1 MTLSRQNAS
10 RYPLSDLQQGM
21 LYHTLSSPRK
31 STYLVQKIIRF
42 SEPVNLTALEQA
54 WNSALA
60 RYPVLRSY
68 FDSHE
73 SYYTHQCVEDECTV
87 QITCLDFVPKNYNNN
102 QIEHS
107 LNEFLLEDADK
118 GIKLSKPP
126 LMRLTCLIFNES
138 LTYFVWSYHHAL
150 MGGPSTIQVL
160 VDVVIAYE
168 AFKSGNTPDFK
179 ETPGGFYIPGT
190 GENSSMV
197 NEDSGR
203 QYWQSIFAG
212 SQASGHLP
220 GTHEKRTS
228 ENQILTARQSVY
240 RFKLDTTTTTRLRE
254 MASRWNLTPSTFIFG
269 AWGLLLSRYLNNPEV
284 VFGAVR
290 AYPQSL
296 VKNHVGLYINTLPI
310 KVTTEHQTVEAFL
323 REIRQQYQN
332 LAQFITIPL
341 SKLQRWVGTQ
351 QNEPLFETF
360 VDFKK
365 HSLNDTLKTRLGNYW
380 LNKYAYQHFDINYA
394 FSLEAQE
401 EEDCLVFD
409 LNYESTLFSSTMIQ
423 RYANHYLQ
431 TLLFLLGE
439 PLALLDELAL
449 VHSEE
454 LQELYRMSGHKNPK
468 KIALHTL
475 LDDFDQTTQA
485 NPEKKMFL
493 DEHTELTARA
503 AYQQSVMLAQVL
515 HQKNNQ
521 PDSKQ
526 PVVAIFMERCAEI
539 VVSILAIW
547 RSGGAFLPIDI
558 ACPKSR
564 IEYMLNHAGIKIIV
578 TNTLTLRQHPYLR
591 ELDYTLVNVD
601 EIFSGN
607 HSLIIANQPV
617 RAQLNDLAYVIYTS
631 GTTGQPKG
639 VMVEHKNLANYVQ
652 WFSTA
657 AKLTDTDVSILMLPY
672 FFDASYTNLFP
683 ALSLGNQLYIPSQN
697 TLQDVYSTLSLI
709 EKNKITYIKI
719 TPSFFRVI
727 VRSSF
732 CDAHHFSLTHLRLI
746 ILGGEPIDV
755 EDVAQFRNHY
765 PFVEFMNHYGPTEA
779 TIGCCA
785 TLINF
790 DQYSYFKSVPVVGK
804 PITGA
809 FAVVVDPQMH
819 LQPIEVVGELLIGGQ
834 GISRGYLA
842 NPELSSEQFVQHPA
856 FPGEVLY
863 KTGDLAYWLED
874 GNLKICSRKDA
885 QIKIRGHRIES
896 KEIEHAILETGIA
909 NSVDLCKVSSSTGSD
924 RLIAYIK
931 PSETDLGAA
940 RDKVALSS
948 WTEMYDQL
956 YSRENQSD
964 LASFATSTWV
974 SAYDHEKIPE
984 AQMKEWQQAII
995 ERIYQQSPGRILEV
1009 GCGTGLILLGLKNK
1023 YTSYFGVDI
1032 SSAAINLL
1040 SKKIAKFDVR
1050 NATLACAPAHE
1061 LGTLAELHDA
1071 TFDTIILNSVVQYF
1085 PCLEYLEDVLTW
1097 CISKLTDSGVIIIGD
1112 VRDYRLA
1119 PAYYDSIF
1127 LANNI
1132 NALHDFE
1139 GRRNYQY
1146 ARQVQEKELLIDPEY
1161 FVDLGTRINPCIRV
1175 DVLAKKGHTSNELNT
1190 WRYDIVMSFGLLQ
1203 QADQKKE
1210 PIKFHQYEPNTDM
1223 AVYFDLKDESFCI
1236 RSVPNS
1242 RLWSSYWTTAY
1253 LEGRVAENHN
1263 QHVPIDLETIYEL
1276 AQQRGYILIPYMAMG
1291 FKDAETYLDLLLVKK
1306 GHTTQF
1312 SSLSG
1317 YHEAKNPVARKL
1329 STRPMFAY
1337 QYQHQDIHALKA
1349 ALAEKLPDYMIPQQF
1364 IFVPEIPITRNGK
1377 VDKAR
1382 LISLGVSAEHARDV
1396 NHVPPRNEIEQQLVQ
1411 IWQEV
1416 LRVDTI
1422 GVLDDFFSL
1431 GGDSI
1436 LCIQFIS
1443 KCRAAGLLI
1452 QLIDF
1457 IEKPTIAGI
1466 ASQIKTSTLLKRKE
1480 IRPEGDVP
1488 LTPIQHWFFAR
1499 NLVRPE
1505 YYNQAFFVSV
1515 HGVVEQMAL
1524 KHIFKKLVDQHDSL
1538 RLRFK
1543 QDGSG
1548 TWLQHYDFSDL
1559 AHLFQLENLSHLDD
1573 KEFRETF
1580 GRCQSQFNLEQGPL
1594 LAVAFR
1600 CHNEQTDILIALHHL
1615 VVDGVSW
1622 RILLEDLETG
1632 INAYQQGIAPELGD
1646 KTDSYQLWA
1655 KALEHSAQS
1664 PWFTNEYRYW
1674 KSIADRCQEKRLISL
1689 TAQATTYTDIAQLA
1703 FKLSPEDTHTLMK
1716 ILPEASGLRIHEIL
1730 FAVYVLSLKK
1740 WRDGEAILLHMEGH
1754 GREACIEGLDVS
1766 RTVGWFTSMFPV
1778 LIDLSVDEEQ
1788 DANLLRIYQV
1798 IVQQLRELPN
1808 NGMGYGLLRKLRQ
1821 GPLPK
1826 WVTLLGDTKLK
1837 FNYLG
1842 QFQET
1847 QKSQTLQSTI
1857 KWSEGTIAPENQ
1869 PDYLLFL
1876 QALIHNGQLHTEFRY
1891 NSIAFKL
1898 EEMNQLMSIFQQDL
1912 HSIINYLNTRN
1923 VYYKNEFDIDI
1934 NDQFDTHEF

>member
-1 MTLSRQNAS
+1 MTLSRQNTS
-10 RYPLSDLQQGM
+10 RFPLSDLQQGM

-42 SEPVNLTALEQA
+42 SEPVNLTALEKA

-68 FDSHE
+68 FDSQE

-87 QITCLDFVPKNYNNN
+87 HLTCLDYSSKTYNAN

-118 GIKLSKPP
+118 GILLSKPP
-126 LMRLTCLIFNES
+126 LMRLTCLIYNES
-138 LTYFVWSYHHAL
+138 LTYFIWSYHHAL
-150 MGGPSTIQVL
+150 MGGPSTVQVL
-160 VDVVIAYE
+160 VDVILAYE
-168 AFKSGNTPDFK
+168 AFKSGNTPNFK

-190 GENSSMV
+190 GENSSLV
-197 NEDSGR
+197 NEDLGR

-220 GTHEKRTS
+220 GIHEKRTS
-228 ENQILTARQSVY
+228 EHQILTARQSVY
-240 RFKLDTTTTTRLRE
+240 RFKLETNATTRLRE
-254 MASRWNLTPSTFIFG
+254 IATQWNLTPSTFIFG

-284 VFGAVR
+284 VFGTVR

-310 KVTTEHQTVEAFL
+310 KVTTEHQTVQSFL

-332 LAQFITIPL
+332 LEQFITIPL
-341 SKLQRWVGTQ
+341 SKLQRWVGTHQ
-351 QNEPLFETF
+351 SETLFETF

-365 HSLNDTLKTRLGNYW
+365 HSLNDTLKARLEHHW

-401 EEDCLVFD
+401 EDDCLIFD
-409 LNYESTLFSSTMIQ
+409 INYESTLFSSAMIQ
-423 RYANHYLQ
+423 RYANHYLR
-431 TLLFLLGE
+431 TLLFLLDE
-439 PLALLDELAL
+439 PLARLEQLAL
-449 VHSEE
+449 VDSEE
-454 LQELYRMSGHKNPK
+454 LQELYRMSGHKNPVK
-468 KIALHTL
+468 NALQTI

-485 NPEKKMFL
+485 NPEKKILL

-503 AYQQSVMLAQVL
+503 AYQQSVMLAHVL

-521 PDSKQ
+521 QYTQQ

-547 RSGGAFLPIDI
+547 RSGGAFLPLDI

-578 TNTLTLRQHPYLR
+578 TNTLTLKQHPYLR
-591 ELDYTLVNVD
+591 ELDFTIVNVD
-601 EIFSGN
+601 EVFSGN
-607 HSLIIANQPV
+607 HNLIIANQPV

-631 GTTGQPKG
+631 GTTGNPKG

-657 AKLTDTDVSILMLPY
+657 AKLTDADVSFLMLPY

-697 TLQDVYSTLSLI
+697 TLQDVCSTLSLI

-732 CDAHHFSLTHLRLI
+732 CDAHQFSLTHLRLI

-755 EDVAQFRNHY
+755 EDVAQFRSHY
-765 PFVEFMNHYGPTEA
+765 PFIEFMNHYGPTEA
-779 TIGCCA
+779 TVGCCA

-809 FAVVVDPQMH
+809 FAAVVDPQMH
-819 LQPIEVVGELLIGGQ
+819 LQPIEVIGELLIGGQ

-842 NPELSSEQFVQHPA
+842 NPELSAEQFVHHPA

-909 NSVDLCKVSSSTGSD
+909 TSVELCKIRSSIGSD

-931 PSETDLGAA
+931 PSETDPGAA
-940 RDKVALSS
+940 RDGVALSS

-956 YSRENQSD
+956 YSRENQNE

-995 ERIYQQSPGRILEV
+995 ERIYQQKPGRVLEV
-1009 GCGTGLILLGLKNK
+1009 GCGTGLILFGLKNK

-1032 SSAAINLL
+1032 SSTAIDIL

-1050 NATLACAPAHE
+1050 HATLACAPAHK
-1061 LGTLAELHDA
+1061 LGTLAELQDA

-1119 PAYYDSIF
+1119 PTYYDSIF

-1132 NALHDFE
+1132 NALHHFE
-1139 GRRNYQY
+1139 ARRNYQY

-1161 FVDLGTRINPCIRV
+1161 FVDLGTRINQCIRV
-1175 DVLAKKGHTSNELNT
+1175 DVLAKQGHTSNELNT
-1190 WRYDIVMSFGLLQ
+1190 WRYDVVMTVALLQ
-1203 QADQKKE
+1203 QADQEKE
-1210 PIKFHQYEPNTDM
+1210 PIKFYHYEPNTDM
-1223 AVYFDLKDESFCI
+1223 AIYFDVKDESFCI
-1236 RSVPNS
+1236 RGVPNS

-1253 LEGRVAENHN
+1253 LEGRVEENHN
-1263 QHVPIDLETIYEL
+1263 QHVPIALDTLYEL

-1291 FKDAETYLDLLLVKK
+1291 FKDAETYLDLLFVKK
-1306 GHTTQF
+1306 GCTTRF

-1317 YHEAKNPVARKL
+1317 YHEAKNPVATKL

-1337 QYQHQDIHALKA
+1337 QYQHQDIHALKT

-1382 LISLGVSAEHARDV
+1382 LINLGVTTEHARDV
-1396 NHVPPRNEIEQQLVQ
+1396 DHVPPRNEIEQQLVQ

-1416 LRVDTI
+1416 LRVEKI
-1422 GVLDDFFSL
+1422 GVLDNFFSL

-1443 KCRAAGLLI
+1443 KCRSVGLLI

-1457 IEKPTIAGI
+1457 IEQPTIAAI
-1466 ASQIKTSTLLKRKE
+1466 ASQIKSSPLVKRKE
-1480 IRPEGDVP
+1480 IRPEGEVP
-1488 LTPIQHWFFAR
+1488 LTPIQHWFFTR
-1499 NLVRPE
+1499 NLIHPQ

-1515 HGVVEQMAL
+1515 NGVFEQLAL
-1524 KHIFKKLVDQHDSL
+1524 EHIFKTLVDQHDSL
-1538 RLRFK
+1538 RLRYK
-1543 QDGSG
+1543 QNTTG

-1559 AHLFQLENLSHLDD
+1559 AQLLQLENCSHLDD
-1573 KEFRETF
+1573 KEFREAF
-1580 GRCQSQFNLEQGPL
+1580 GKCQRQFNLEKGPL

-1632 INAYQQGIAPELGD
+1632 INAYKQGRAPKFGD
-1646 KTDSYQLWA
+1646 KTDSYQMWA
-1655 KALEHSAQS
+1655 QVLEKSTQSA
-1664 PWFTNEYRYW
+1664 WFTNEYTYW
-1674 KSIADRCQEKRLISL
+1674 KSLADRCREKQLICF
-1689 TAQATTYTDIAQLA
+1689 TAQATTYTDIAQLV
-1703 FKLSPEDTHTLMK
+1703 FKLSPEDTLTLTK
-1716 ILPEASGLRIHEIL
+1716 ILPEESGLRIHEIL
-1730 FAVYVLSLKK
+1730 FAVYVLSLKE

-1754 GREACIEGLDVS
+1754 GREVCIEGLDVS
-1766 RTVGWFTSMFPV
+1766 RTVGWFTSIFPV
-1778 LIDLSVDEEQ
+1778 LIDLSVAEEKSA
-1788 DANLLRIYQV
+1788 DPLAIYQV

-1808 NGMGYGLLRKLRQ
+1808 NGIGFGLLRTLRQ
-1821 GPLPK
+1821 GILPK
-1826 WVTLLGDTKLK
+1826 WVKLLGDTKLK

-1847 QKSQTLQSTI
+1847 QKSQTIKTTI
-1857 KWSEGTIAPENQ
+1857 KWSEATIAPENQ

-1876 QALIHNGQLHTEFRY
+1876 QALIHNGQLHAEFRY
-1891 NSIAFKL
+1891 NSTAFKP
-1898 EEMNQLMSIFQQDL
+1898 EEMHLLMSIFQQGI
-1912 HSIINYLNTRN
+1912 HSLINYLNTKN
-1923 VYYKNEFDIDI
+1923 VRYKNEFNIKN